1 MKKTT
6 SFLTVMSMVIVMFC
20 TTPVY
25 AMEVNT
31 DPAEAVVV
39 VSSDDVEDTAVPY
52 GTLNGYGQKWHN
64 PAVDGDHGTFFIDV
78 KGAPWINA
86 HCTISFENFRDDTEM
101 ELWFYSPITDG
112 NGKYQLLYHSD
123 NIRVGD
129 FEFDNQQFNPGTVGT
144 YTIQYKIK
152 KNNCPGRINCWIW

>member
-1 MKKTT
+1 MKKIT
-6 SFLTVMSMVIVMFC
+6 SFLTVMSMVIAMFC

-31 DPAEAVVV
+31 DPAEAVAV

-52 GTLNGYGQKWHN
+52 GTLGGYGQKWHD
-64 PAVDGDHGTFFIDV
+64 PAKDRDHGTVIIDV
-78 KGAPWINA
+78 KGSNWINA

-112 NGKYQLLYHSD
+112 HGNYQLLWHAD
-123 NIRVGD
+123 DIVVGD
-129 FEFDNQQFNPGTVGT
+129 FEFDNKQFNPGTVGI
-144 YTIQYKIK
+144 YTIQYRIT